1 VSGGIQVEMKTQPV
15 AKIIKRKIKKYH
27 SQEVVCAY
35 LMLFPLLF
43 GLSVFYIYP
52 IFRTIFFS
60 FTKWGA
66 FGSYKITGIGNYVKL
81 LHDHDMLLALKNTFI
96 YTGLS
101 VPLGLSAA
109 LIIAALL
116 NSKIKGLSIYRAL
129 YFLPAITMPSAV
141 AMVWNWI
148 YNGDYGILNYCLS
161 FFGIKGLGWVSDPS
175 VAMYSL
181 ILVSVWGGIGISM
194 IIFLAGLQGIPATY
208 YEAASIDGAGAIKK
222 FFKVTLPL
230 LTPTIFFSLITSLIG
245 SLQLFDL
252 VFMMIR
258 PGNLAMVNTQS
269 IVYLF
274 YRNAFVLNDKGYG
287 AAISVVL
294 LVITMIVTAIQF
306 TFQKK
311 WVNYD

>member
-1 VSGGIQVEMKTQPV
+1 MQIE
-15 AKIIKRKIKKYH
+15 RKIVSKIRKHKLTAYH
-27 SQEVVCAY
+27 SNDVICAY

-43 GLSVFYIYP
+43 GLSIFYIYP

-60 FTKWGA
+60 FTKWGT
-66 FGSYKITGIGNYVKL
+66 FGSYKLTGLENYVKL
-81 LHDHDMLLALKNTFI
+81 FTDHDMLLALRNTFI
-96 YTGLS
+96 YTGIS
-101 VPLGLSAA
+101 VPLGLSVA
-109 LIIAALL
+109 LVVAALL
-116 NSKIKGLSIYRAL
+116 NTKIKGMSFYRAL

-161 FFGIKGLGWVSDPS
+161 LFGIKGLRWISDPN

-181 ILVSVWGGIGISM
+181 ILVSIWAGIGVSM
-194 IIFLAGLQGIPATY
+194 IIFLAGLQGIPSTY
-208 YEAASIDGAGAIKK
+208 YEAASIDGAGVFKK

-274 YRNAFVLNDKGYG
+274 YRNAFILNNKGYG
-287 AAISVVL
+287 AAISVAL
-294 LVITMIVTAIQF
+294 LVITMIVTSIQF